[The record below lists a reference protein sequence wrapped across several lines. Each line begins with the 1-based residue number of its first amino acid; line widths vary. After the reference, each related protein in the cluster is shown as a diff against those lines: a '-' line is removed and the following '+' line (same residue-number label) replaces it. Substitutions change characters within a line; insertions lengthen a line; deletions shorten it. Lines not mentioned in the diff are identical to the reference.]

1 MKDYSV
7 LDNLGCRML
16 DLKPYLK
23 KAYDEGYEQGL
34 KDEEISLITRLT
46 QKLGEG
52 DSECQE
58 IV

>member
-23 KAYDEGYEQGL
+23 KAFDEGYKQGL
-34 KDEEISLITRLT
+34 QDGLKKENDNERTVSNDPGKCSCL
-46 QKLGEG
+46 
-52 DSECQE
+52 S
-58 IV
+58 